1 MKDRLSATSHRLGG
15 RRPAA
20 SVLLAATLALA
31 ACASPG
37 RVYLPFSLPTP
48 GPKVDAQ
55 GNLIG
60 TRNDPNYRENAPPA
74 YFPNQKIP
82 PKYPEAKPQTH
93 GLDLSKHD
101 IATAKA
107 YFDWLCANEAGEF
120 IYKTVED
127 ANGLFEMRRRPD
139 YDGDSKKLRDRYY
152 LEDPWGWMTISRGI
166 DRIDNEYSTVLP
178 REIPTWRTLSPRMQ
192 QGDYARYRPENGI
205 PLLERVS
212 SPLDR
217 QRYGDAPF
225 IRYTRVWPTHPEYDR
240 DAQGRIRLFQDR
252 KYLNGPSKERLAE
265 TFGPNFFSPNRQR
278 YDEWMLA
285 TGYIIPTVEPVRD
298 IKSHYGFTWRGIE
311 RSPHDRELGIAGGEI
326 LIFDLRTNDVLA
338 VRRNFIRSPAPSM
351 FGTRNAFWD
360 LSETCTSFEDG
371 PLRRKVIHYPD
382 PYKNLKIE

>member
-1 MKDRLSATSHRLGG
+1 
-15 RRPAA
+15 
-20 SVLLAATLALA
+20 
-31 ACASPG
+31 
-37 RVYLPFSLPTP
+37 
-48 GPKVDAQ
+48 
-55 GNLIG
+55 
-60 TRNDPNYRENAPPA
+60 
-74 YFPNQKIP
+74 
-82 PKYPEAKPQTH
+82 
-93 GLDLSKHD
+93 
-101 IATAKA
+101 
-107 YFDWLCANEAGEF
+107 
-120 IYKTVED
+120 
-127 ANGLFEMRRRPD
+127 
-139 YDGDSKKLRDRYY
+139 
-152 LEDPWGWMTISRGI
+152 
-166 DRIDNEYSTVLP
+166 
-178 REIPTWRTLSPRMQ
+178 MQ
-192 QGDYARYRPENGI
+192 QGDYARYMPEDGI

-212 SPLDR
+212 SPIDR

-285 TGYIIPTVEPVRD
+285 TGHIIPTVEPVRD

-360 LSETCTSFEDG
+360 LSETCTSFEVG
-371 PLRRKVIHYPD
+371 PLRRKVIHYHD
-382 PYKNLKIE
+382 PYKNLKIV

>member
-1 MKDRLSATSHRLGG
+1 MKDQLSATSHRLGG

-139 YDGDSKKLRDRYY
+139 HDGDSKVVRDRYY
-152 LEDPWGWMTISRGI
+152 LEDPWGWMQNSSAV
-166 DRIDNEYSTVLP
+166 DNIYDEYSTVLP
-178 REIPTWRTLSPRMQ
+178 RDKPDWRTLSPRMQ
-192 QGDYARYRPENGI
+192 QGDYTRYRPEDGI

-240 DAQGRIRLFQDR
+240 DAQGRIRMFQER
-252 KYLNGPSKERLAE
+252 KYLNGPSEERRKQMSGYE
-265 TFGPNFFSPNRQR
+265 YFSPNRKLF
-278 YDEWMLA
+278 DELKLA
-285 TGYIIPTVEPVRD
+285 RAYIIPTVEPVRD

-360 LSETCTSFEDG
+360 LSETCTSFKDG
-371 PLRRKVIHYPD
+371 PLRRKVIHYSD